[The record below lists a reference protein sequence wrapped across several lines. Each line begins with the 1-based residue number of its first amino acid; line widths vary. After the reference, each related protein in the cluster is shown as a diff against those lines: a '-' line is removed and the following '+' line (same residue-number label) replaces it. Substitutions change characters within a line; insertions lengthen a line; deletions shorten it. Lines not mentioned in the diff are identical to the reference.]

1 MLHYAAA
8 KLQHPLSH
16 LRHKLLVEDN
26 GANFRAL
33 VSGAFFA
40 AILQLLLS
48 HRASAGSFD
57 EIAQQVCTW
66 APTVSAI
73 GAALAFIVFVA
84 GVAMIAV
91 GSRDGFGRTIWAVLG
106 AVALMSIGALFTSL
120 TGGDCGQGDGGG

>member
-1 MLHYAAA
+1 MFHFAAA
-8 KLQHPLSH
+8 TLQDPVSRF
-16 LRHKLLVEDN
+16 RHKLLVEDQ

-33 VSGAFFA
+33 LGGALFA
-40 AILQLLLS
+40 ALAMLLLGNPA
-48 HRASAGSFD
+48 RAGSFD

-84 GVAMIAV
+84 GVAMVAV

-120 TGGDCGQGDGGG
+120 TGGDCGQGDGG